1 MSKFQ
6 LPPNQPQ
13 YTSPEQYQQPPSPPK
28 KRGRRKFFAIGCG
41 ALIALVVLIGVIAAA
56 ASTGNGSAANKDT
69 SATQPAQATQA
80 VQPTQPIATPTSKP
94 TVKPTQAPTPIPTHA
109 PTPKPTQPPAPKPTS
124 TPTPSCQAVNNNPWC
139 YNFTPG
145 KLIYVPPN
153 GFCNYFNCIAT
164 FYAPDDPGDGY
175 IIECSDSTF
184 SQSGGESGACSSHG
198 GVLKPLYS
206 H

>member
-1 MSKFQ
+1 MSQFQ

-28 KRGRRKFFAIGCG
+28 KRSRRKFFAIGCS

-56 ASTGNGSAANKDT
+56 ASTGNGSTANTDA
-69 SATQPAQATQA
+69 SATQPAQA
-80 VQPTQPIATPTSKP
+80 VQPTQAPATPTSRP

-109 PTPKPTQPPAPKPTS
+109 PQPTAHPTQPPPKP
-124 TPTPSCQAVNNNPWC
+124 TPTPSCQAINNNPWC
-139 YNFTPG
+139 YNFTLG
-145 KLIYVPPN
+145 KLVYVPPN

-175 IIECSDSTF
+175 IVECSDSTF
-184 SQSGGESGACSSHG
+184 SQSGGESGACSYHG
-198 GVLKPLYS
+198 GVLKPLYA

>member
-1 MSKFQ
+1 MSQFQ
-6 LPPNQPQ
+6 SPPNQPQ
-13 YTSPEQYQQPPSPPK
+13 YTSPGQYQPPPSPPK
-28 KRGRRKFFAIGCG
+28 KRSRHRFFAIGCG
-41 ALIALVVLIGVIAAA
+41 ALIALVVLIVIIAADVNAGNNSTSTNNTA
-56 ASTGNGSAANKDT
+56 A

-80 VQPTQPIATPTSKP
+80 VQPTQAPATPT
-94 TVKPTQAPTPIPTHA
+94 VEPTQAPTPIPTHA
-109 PTPKPTQPPAPKPTS
+109 PQPRPTQPPAPKPTP

-139 YNFTPG
+139 YNFVPG